1 MILQHS
7 CTLEKE
13 FLYND
18 VLIVTRSGGVKWY
31 LKRNSIQFFIVIED
45 LENESVPLRFSA
57 GVNSIKYQH
66 STTEHLSSAWSLTT
80 SQYRDQGQGPNTCK
94 PKSQLGL

>member
-1 MILQHS
+1 MYI
-7 CTLEKE
+7 EKE

-45 LENESVPLRFSA
+45 HEIESVPLRFPA
-57 GVNSIKYQH
+57 DVNSIKYQH
-66 STTEHLSSAWSLTT
+66 STTEHSLFFLHI
-80 SQYRDQGQGPNTCK
+80 SRGRDFH
-94 PKSQLGL
+94 